1 MVSQRP
7 RFAFFTSAA
16 YAPRV
21 TDERSAEIEVQAGRA
36 RVRAAGF
43 PLAAAMR
50 AAYHRIGAFHVA
62 LAIDQGAPL
71 ITLAPKRP
79 ISDEELAQAAE
90 ALARD
95 LPEAELR
102 VQLLD
107 ANRAER
113 EYLFARALF
122 GQEAADQER
131 MLNEV
136 AQAGAG
142 EDPLGIA
149 VPWEEKYGPA
159 PRKEKAA
166 RAAGPRGDGEE

>member
-1 MVSQRP
+1 VS
-7 RFAFFTSAA
+7 
-16 YAPRV
+16 
-21 TDERSAEIEVQAGRA
+21 DGERSAEIEVEGGRA
-36 RVRAAGF
+36 RVRAVGF
-43 PLAAAMR
+43 ALAAAMR
-50 AAYHRIGAFHVA
+50 AAYYRVGRFHVA
-62 LAIDQGAPL
+62 LAIADGAPL

-79 ISDEELAQAAE
+79 LSDEDLAAAAEELARE
-90 ALARD
+90 

-107 ANRAER
+107 ANRADR

-122 GQEAADQER
+122 GAEAADQER
-131 MLNEV
+131 MLAEV

-149 VPWEEKYGPA
+149 IPWEEKYGPA

-166 RAAGPRGDGEE
+166 RAAAGPSDRSDGEE